1 MGEFYYAAKAFDGL
15 EKIDP
20 SPENWQ
26 GKRGAT
32 SGLFKMLVQG
42 KATNEQMSEVLHLLD
57 RGNHP
62 QADFVSST
70 IRRWAKNHEI
80 TLD

>member
-1 MGEFYYAAKAFDGL
+1 MVLGFPGRVLIFQVGEFYFAAKAFDGL

-26 GKRGAT
+26 GKRGAV

-42 KATNEQMSEVLHLLD
+42 RAT
-57 RGNHP
+57 
-62 QADFVSST
+62 
-70 IRRWAKNHEI
+70 K
-80 TLD
+80 